1 MTKKK
6 AVTYPLIG
14 FFLGLGAPAGA
25 LILMVLWNA
34 ARLGVLSAFKN
45 QVSTNVFFY
54 IYMASGTTL
63 AFILVGFLLG
73 RKDDALQNEITIK
86 THELRETQ
94 KQLLQHIQQL
104 EGRCQNCEQVRAL
117 QDQMIQA
124 EKLATLGKFSS
135 ALAHEINNP
144 LMGIRNAM
152 RVLMSNALSNDDL
165 KRKQY
170 QDLVEQSFGRIET
183 TVKNLLGFARQ
194 EKFSIEKVE
203 LNIIVQQSL
212 ILCDPKIKREHVQ
225 VKTALCEPG
234 PVVTGDPGLLQQVL
248 LNLILNAVDA
258 MDAAEGQGKTLTIRT
273 LADDDARQAKLCIDD
288 QGKGIPP
295 DELEKIFEPFY
306 TTKAQGTGLGLS
318 VCHEIVKR
326 HGGDIIVESTPGMG
340 TRVCVSFPSIERTY
354 A

>member
-1 MTKKK
+1 MRKK
-6 AVTYPLIG
+6 AATYPLMG
-14 FFLGLGAPAGA
+14 FFLGLGAPVGA
-25 LILMVLWNA
+25 LLLLVLWDA
-34 ARLGVLSAFKN
+34 ERLGVFGALQLQIRSN
-45 QVSTNVFFY
+45 IFFY
-54 IYMASGTTL
+54 VYMAFGTTI
-63 AFILVGFLLG
+63 AFMLVGFLLG
-73 RKDDALQNEITIK
+73 RQDDALEEEIITK

-117 QDQMIQA
+117 QDQMIHA

-203 LNIIVQQSL
+203 LNTIVQQSL
-212 ILCDPKIKREHVQ
+212 ILCDPKIKREHVNVQ
-225 VKTALCEPG
+225 TALCEPS

-248 LNLILNAVDA
+248 LNLILNAIDA
-258 MDAAEGQGKTLTIRT
+258 MDAEGEGKILTVRT
-273 LADDDARQAKLCIDD
+273 LMETETKQVKLCIED
-288 QGKGIPP
+288 QGKGISQE
-295 DELEKIFEPFY
+295 DIGKIFEPFY

-318 VCHEIVKR
+318 VCQEIVKR
-326 HGGDIIVESTPGMG
+326 HGGDITVDSTQGEG
-340 TRVCVSFPSIERTY
+340 TRVCVMLPSLERMY